1 MTRNVNT
8 DVVGGLIGL
17 AVTAIFWFSLKG
29 IGRLSSMF
37 PNALLL
43 IMAAI
48 SAAIII
54 KGFIQPERRDL
65 FAEGDRPRVVVTAC
79 TLFSWLF
86 AISWIGF
93 YVASVAAF
101 SFLAYYL
108 ARARRRVG
116 ILTFVGWVLI
126 IAGEVG
132 ILYLIFTRFLYVPLP
147 QGILF

>member
-1 MTRNVNT
+1 MTKNVNT

-17 AVTAIFWFSLKG
+17 VITAIFWFSMKG

-37 PNALLL
+37 PNALLV

-48 SAAIII
+48 SVAIIV
-54 KGFIQPERRDL
+54 KGFIQPERKDL
-65 FAEGDRPRVVVTAC
+65 FAEGSRLRVVVTAC
-79 TLFSWLF
+79 TLFAWLF

-108 ARARRRVG
+108 ALARRRVG
-116 ILTFVGWVLI
+116 LLTFVGWVLI

-147 QGILF
+147 QGIFF